1 MASNQNISTGRYLDW
16 LRQAE
21 NDLLWAR
28 HSFSGGFFS
37 QTCFISQQSGEK
49 TLKAFCFLKGFDI
62 VKTHSLFQIIKA
74 LGENGELEKLAK
86 ELDLYYISGRYP
98 DAFPA
103 GAPFEMFTSEQ
114 AERALSSAERI
125 YLLIFNRIH
134 DADTQQ

>member
-1 MASNQNISTGRYLDW
+1 MSLSESFPTGRYLDW

-28 HSFSGGFFS
+28 HTFTGGFFA

-49 TLKAFCFLKGFDI
+49 ALKAFCFLKGFDI

-74 LGENGELEKLAK
+74 LSENGELEKLAK
-86 ELDLYYISGRYP
+86 ELDLFYISGRYP

-114 AERALSSAERI
+114 AEGALRSAERI
-125 YLLIFNRIH
+125 YTIIAHRIH
-134 DADTQQ
+134 DADIRS